1 MTNLQL
7 YRRMFRFLRPQLPVF
22 TLSVVLSFIVVALE
36 GVSLWLSAP
45 LIRTLFMP
53 DAAPPEQPAWSLA
66 NAYEFLK
73 YHTYAY
79 LSQHD
84 PLVALKVVC
93 MLIVSAFLAKNIIV
107 YVKRL
112 LVARVNLH
120 VERDLR
126 NALYRHALHLPV
138 SYYDR
143 NASSKIIALI
153 VRDVSTI
160 NASMTNTLDKL
171 LLEPMRIVVFMVM
184 LFAISAKLTL
194 AVLLVLPI
202 LAVCIGA
209 IGNAVRRRTKRVL
222 QTFSGLIGVL
232 HETVSGIRTVKL
244 FGMENVERG
253 KFNHENQRLV
263 NRSFRSVRVGR
274 LTGPFTESLGV
285 AVAVVLLWF
294 GGREVLSGRGVGPED
309 FMLFLL
315 YVFSCFKPLKT
326 LSSVNSLLQSGFA
339 AAERV
344 FAVLDSPTEPLPA
357 EKSAHIPQLAKGITF
372 SHVHFRYPGTQE
384 PVLDDI
390 SFEVKQGDI
399 VALVGPSGSG
409 KSTILDLLPRFYEP
423 TEGQVLIDGADT
435 RSIELH
441 ELRRYFGTVAQET
454 MLFNDTVY
462 NNIAYGADNPSEQQ
476 VIECAEAANAWGFI
490 RKLPKGLHTPVGE
503 RGAMLSGG
511 QRQRLAIARAL
522 LRNPPVLILDE
533 ATSALDTEAERLVQ
547 TAINRLMESRTAM
560 VVAHRLSTIRHAD
573 TILVLDKGRIVERG
587 THDELLELNGRYR
600 ALHDM
605 QFSSAQ

>member
-1 MTNLQL
+1 MTNRQL
-7 YRRMFRFLRPQLPVF
+7 YRRMFRFLRPQMPAF
-22 TLSVVLSFIVVALE
+22 ILSVVLSFTVVSLE
-36 GVSLWLSAP
+36 GLSLWLSAP
-45 LIRTLFMP
+45 LVRTLFMP
-53 DAAPPEQPAWSLA
+53 ESAPPEKPAWSIA
-66 NAYEFLK
+66 NVYEFLK

-79 LSQHD
+79 LSEHD
-84 PLVALKVVC
+84 PLTALKVVC
-93 MLIVSAFLAKNIIV
+93 ILIVCAFLAKNVIV
-107 YVKRL
+107 YIKHL
-112 LVARVNLH
+112 LIARVNLH

-126 NALYRHALHLPV
+126 NTLYRHALHLPV

-143 NASSKIIALI
+143 NASSSIIALI

-171 LLEPMRIVVFMVM
+171 LLEPMRIAVFLVM
-184 LFAISAKLTL
+184 LFAISARLTL

-209 IGNAVRRRTKRVL
+209 IGSAVRRRSKRVL
-222 QTFSGLIGVL
+222 QTFSGLIAVL
-232 HETVSGIRTVKL
+232 HETVGGIRTVKL
-244 FGMENVERG
+244 FGMENVERD
-253 KFNHENQRLV
+253 KFNAESQRLV
-263 NRSFRSVRVGR
+263 NRSFRSTRVGR

-294 GGREVLSGRGVGPED
+294 GGREVLSGRGVAPED

-326 LSSVNSLLQSGFA
+326 LSSVNSLLQTGFA

-344 FAVLDSPTEPLPA
+344 FGVLDSPIEPPPPERPSLAPA
-357 EKSAHIPQLAKGITF
+357 LEESIVFSNVSFTYPQTDEI
-372 SHVHFRYPGTQE
+372 
-384 PVLDDI
+384 VLDGI

-423 TEGQVLIDGADT
+423 TRGQVLIDGVDT
-435 RSIELH
+435 RTIELH
-441 ELRRYFGTVAQET
+441 TLRRYFGTVAQET
-454 MLFNDTVY
+454 VLFNDTVY
-462 NNIAYGADNPSEQQ
+462 NNIAYGTDNPSEQE

-490 RKLPKGLHTPVGE
+490 RKLPQGLHTPVGE
-503 RGAMLSGG
+503 RGVMLSGG

-547 TAINRLMESRTAM
+547 AAINRLMENRTAL

-587 THDELLELNGRYR
+587 THDELLQLNGRYR
-600 ALHDM
+600 TLHDM
-605 QFSSAQ
+605 QFSPTE